1 MMIRDSSSSS
11 AAAWAYTDLVP
22 TYTYQVVTDDGSE
35 GEIFEVVQPMSDD
48 PLTAHPETGVPVQR
62 IPSVP
67 NIAGKWSDSA
77 TKSQLSNANLDRLG
91 FTKYEKA
98 GDGHYEK
105 RAGKGPDTLSAD

>member
-1 MMIRDSSSSS
+1 MMIPGSVSSV
-11 AAAWAYTDLVP
+11 AVRTYTEHVP

-35 GEIFEVVQPMSDD
+35 GEIFEVVQRMSEDA
-48 PLTAHPETGVPVQR
+48 LTKHPETGVEVRR

-67 NIAGKWSDSA
+67 NIPGNWADST
-77 TKSQLSNANLDRLG
+77 TKSKLSNKNLDRLG